1 MREYTSL
8 LELVCSEPLISENI
22 TATNRDMWQPKST
35 GKKVRYVYKTT
46 IIEGL
51 NIYMNALCKEN
62 DVIYICDWTTTP
74 LVSYEELIK
83 KHVISHIKV
92 AGNLTRFNSYEFVS
106 ALASKCVIDYTLK
119 LKNMSDELI
128 SNTISRNIELLHQ
141 INLSFE
147 TLKLISLVDNL

>member
-8 LELVCSEPLISENI
+8 LELIHSEPLISEHI
-22 TATNRDMWQPKST
+22 KTTYCYMWHPEHT
-35 GKKVRYVYKTT
+35 GKNVRYVYKTP

-74 LVSYEELIK
+74 LERYEELIK
-83 KHVISHIKV
+83 KHVISYIKV
-92 AGNLTRFNSYEFVS
+92 ADDLEWFNYYEFVA
-106 ALASKCVIDYTLK
+106 ALVSKCGTKYT

-128 SNTISRNIELLHQ
+128 YNTISRNIALLHQ
-141 INLSFE
+141 INVSFE

>member
-8 LELVCSEPLISENI
+8 LELVRSEPLISENI
-22 TATNRDMWQPKST
+22 KATYHDVWQPKY
-35 GKKVRYVYKTT
+35 KNVNVRYVYKTT

-51 NIYMNALCKEN
+51 NIYMTALCKAN
-62 DVIYICDWTTTP
+62 DVIYIYDWSTTP
-74 LVSYEELIK
+74 LERYEELIK

-92 AGNLTRFNSYEFVS
+92 AGNLEWFNNFEFAS
-106 ALASKCVIDYTLK
+106 ALTNKCVTKYT

-128 SNTISRNIELLHQ
+128 SNTISRNIALLHQ
-141 INLSFE
+141 INSSFE

>member
-8 LELVCSEPLISENI
+8 LELVRSEPLISENI
-22 TATNRDMWQPKST
+22 KATYYGVWQPKIT
-35 GKKVRYVYKTT
+35 GTHVRYAYKTS

-51 NIYMNALCKEN
+51 NIYMTALCKAN
-62 DVIYICDWTTTP
+62 DVIYIYDWSTTP
-74 LVSYEELIK
+74 LARYEELIK

-92 AGNLTRFNSYEFVS
+92 AGNYFEFAS
-106 ALASKCVIDYTLK
+106 ALTNKCVTKYT

-128 SNTISRNIELLHQ
+128 SNTISRNIALLHQ
-141 INLSFE
+141 LNSSFE

>member
-8 LELVCSEPLISENI
+8 LELVRSELLISENI
-22 TATNRDMWQPKST
+22 KTTYQDKWQPKYT
-35 GKKVRYVYKTT
+35 CKYVRYVYKTT

-51 NIYMNALCKEN
+51 NYYMNALCKEN

-74 LVSYEELIK
+74 LVRYEELIK
-83 KHVISHIKV
+83 KHIISNIKV
-92 AGNLTRFNSYEFVS
+92 AGNLVCFNNYEFTTT
-106 ALASKCVIDYTLK
+106 LIGKCVTKYT

-128 SNTISRNIELLHQ
+128 SNTISRNIALLHQ

-147 TLKLISLVDNL
+147 TLKLVSLVDNL

>member
-8 LELVCSEPLISENI
+8 LELVRSEPLISENI
-22 TATNRDMWQPKST
+22 KATYYGVWQPKIT
-35 GKKVRYVYKTT
+35 GTHVRYVYKTT

-51 NIYMNALCKEN
+51 NIYMTALCKAN

-74 LVSYEELIK
+74 LVYYEELIK
-83 KHVISHIKV
+83 KYVISHFKV
-92 AGNLTRFNSYEFVS
+92 AGNLDWFNNRPFAAV
-106 ALASKCVIDYTLK
+106 LHNKCVTKYT

-128 SNTISRNIELLHQ
+128 SNTISRNIALLHQ
-141 INLSFE
+141 LNSSFE

>member
-8 LELVCSEPLISENI
+8 LELIHSEPIISENI
-22 TATNRDMWQPKST
+22 KTTYHDMWNPKYT
-35 GKKVRYVYKTT
+35 GKNVRYVYKTT

-51 NIYMNALCKEN
+51 NIYMTALCKEN

-74 LVSYEELIK
+74 LERYEELIK
-83 KHVISHIKV
+83 KYMISYINDADKLNWFNCYKFV
-92 AGNLTRFNSYEFVS
+92 A
-106 ALASKCVIDYTLK
+106 ALICKCGTKYT

-128 SNTISRNIELLHQ
+128 SNTISRNIALLHQ
-141 INLSFE
+141 INVSFE

>member
-8 LELVCSEPLISENI
+8 LELVRSEPLISENI
-22 TATNRDMWQPKST
+22 KATYQDMWLPKYV
-35 GKKVRYVYKTT
+35 GIHVRYVYKTT

-51 NIYMNALCKEN
+51 NIYMTALCKAN

-74 LVSYEELIK
+74 LARYEELIK
-83 KHVISHIKV
+83 KHVISHFKV
-92 AGNLTRFNSYEFVS
+92 AGNLDWFNNRPFAA
-106 ALASKCVIDYTLK
+106 ALINKCGTKYT

-128 SNTISRNIELLHQ
+128 SNTISRNIALLHQ

>member
-8 LELVCSEPLISENI
+8 LELVRSEPLISENI
-22 TATNRDMWQPKST
+22 TATYLGMWHPASA
-35 GKKVRYVYKTT
+35 GNHVRYVYKTT

-51 NIYMNALCKEN
+51 NIYMHALRKEH
-62 DVIYICDWTTTP
+62 DVIYIYDWTTTP
-74 LVSYEELIK
+74 LARYEELIK

-92 AGNLTRFNSYEFVS
+92 AGNLTWFNSYKFV
-106 ALASKCVIDYTLK
+106 ADLVNKCVTKYT

-128 SNTISRNIELLHQ
+128 SNTISRNIALLHQ

-147 TLKLISLVDNL
+147 TLKLVSLVDNL

>member
-8 LELVCSEPLISENI
+8 LELVRSEPLISENI
-22 TATNRDMWQPKST
+22 KATYHDMWQPKY
-35 GKKVRYVYKTT
+35 KNDDVRYVYKTK

-51 NIYMNALCKEN
+51 NLYMPALCKAN

-74 LVSYEELIK
+74 LMRYEELIK

-92 AGNLTRFNSYEFVS
+92 AGNLEWFNNFPFAA
-106 ALASKCVIDYTLK
+106 ALINKCVTKYT

-128 SNTISRNIELLHQ
+128 SNTISRNIALLHQ
-141 INLSFE
+141 LNSSFE
-147 TLKLISLVDNL
+147 TLKLVSLVDNL

>member
-8 LELVCSEPLISENI
+8 LELVRSEPLINENVK
-22 TATNRDMWQPKST
+22 ATYQAMWPPMCA
-35 GKKVRYVYKTT
+35 GENVRYVYKTT

-62 DVIYICDWTTTP
+62 DIIYICDWTTTP
-74 LVSYEELIK
+74 LARYEELIK
-83 KHVISHIKV
+83 KYVISHV
-92 AGNLTRFNSYEFVS
+92 NSAGNLKWFNSASFAA
-106 ALASKCVIDYTLK
+106 ALVNKCVTKYT

-128 SNTISRNIELLHQ
+128 SNTISRNIALLHQ

-147 TLKLISLVDNL
+147 TLKLVSLVDNL

>member
-8 LELVCSEPLISENI
+8 LELVRSEPLISENI
-22 TATNRDMWQPKST
+22 TATYQDKWQPKYAVC
-35 GKKVRYVYKTT
+35 KYVRYVYKTT

-51 NIYMNALCKEN
+51 NMYMNALCKEN

-74 LVSYEELIK
+74 LARYEELIK

-92 AGNLTRFNSYEFVS
+92 AGNLTWFCSVAFV
-106 ALASKCVIDYTLK
+106 AELVNKCVTKYT

-128 SNTISRNIELLHQ
+128 SNTISRNIALLHQ

>member
-8 LELVCSEPLISENI
+8 LELVRSEPLISAHI
-22 TATNRDMWQPKST
+22 KATYHDMWLPIRI
-35 GKKVRYVYKTT
+35 GVNVRYVYKTT

-51 NIYMNALCKEN
+51 NIYMNALCKKN

-74 LVSYEELIK
+74 LVYYEELIK

-92 AGNLTRFNSYEFVS
+92 AGNLYWFNTYKFAV
-106 ALASKCVIDYTLK
+106 ALTNKCGTKYT

-128 SNTISRNIELLHQ
+128 SSTISRNIALLHQ
-141 INLSFE
+141 LNLSFE
-147 TLKLISLVDNL
+147 TLKLVSLVDNL

>member
-8 LELVCSEPLISENI
+8 LELIHSEPIISENI
-22 TATNRDMWQPKST
+22 KTTYHDMWHLKYK
-35 GKKVRYVYKTT
+35 GENVRYVYKTT

-62 DVIYICDWTTTP
+62 DVIYIHDWTTTP
-74 LVSYEELIK
+74 LERYEELIK
-83 KHVISHIKV
+83 KYVISYINDADK
-92 AGNLTRFNSYEFVS
+92 LKLFNYYEFVA
-106 ALASKCVIDYTLK
+106 ALVSKCGTKYT

-128 SNTISRNIELLHQ
+128 YNTISRNIALLHQ
-141 INLSFE
+141 INVSFE

>member
-8 LELVCSEPLISENI
+8 IELVRSEPLIRENI
-22 TATNRDMWQPKST
+22 GATYRDMWHPEYV
-35 GKKVRYVYKTT
+35 GNGVRYVYKTM
-46 IIEGL
+46 IIEGF

-62 DVIYICDWTTTP
+62 DVIYIYDWTTTP
-74 LVSYEELIK
+74 LARYEELIK

-92 AGNLTRFNSYEFVS
+92 AGNLTWFNTYEFVS
-106 ALASKCVIDYTLK
+106 ALANKCVVTKYT

-128 SNTISRNIELLHQ
+128 SNTISRNIALLHQ

>member
-8 LELVCSEPLISENI
+8 LELIHSEPLIGENI
-22 TATNRDMWQPKST
+22 KTTYHDMWHPKYS
-35 GKKVRYVYKTT
+35 GKNVRYVYKTT

-51 NIYMNALCKEN
+51 NIYMTALCKEN

-74 LVSYEELIK
+74 LERYEELIK
-83 KHVISHIKV
+83 KHVISYIKV
-92 AGNLTRFNSYEFVS
+92 AGNLEWFNNYEFAA
-106 ALASKCVIDYTLK
+106 ALVGKCGTKYT

-128 SNTISRNIELLHQ
+128 SNTISRNIALLHQ
-141 INLSFE
+141 LNASFE

>member
-8 LELVCSEPLISENI
+8 LALVRSEPLISENI
-22 TATNRDMWQPKST
+22 KATYYGVWQPKHT
-35 GKKVRYVYKTT
+35 GINVRYVYKTT

-51 NIYMNALCKEN
+51 NIYMTALCKEN
-62 DVIYICDWTTTP
+62 DVIYIYDWTTTP
-74 LVSYEELIK
+74 LERYEELIK

-92 AGNLTRFNSYEFVS
+92 AGNLEWFNNFEFAS
-106 ALASKCVIDYTLK
+106 ALTNKCVTKYT

-128 SNTISRNIELLHQ
+128 SNTISRNIALLHQ
-141 INLSFE
+141 LNSSFE

>member
-8 LELVCSEPLISENI
+8 LELVHSEPLISENI
-22 TATNRDMWQPKST
+22 KATYLDKLHPTLT
-35 GKKVRYVYKTT
+35 GKDVRYVYKTT

-51 NIYMNALCKEN
+51 NFYMNALCKEN

-74 LVSYEELIK
+74 LARYEELIK

-92 AGNLTRFNSYEFVS
+92 AGNLTWFNSYGFVA
-106 ALASKCVIDYTLK
+106 ALVNKCVTKYT

-128 SNTISRNIELLHQ
+128 SNTISRNIALLRQ
-141 INLSFE
+141 INSSFE

>member
-8 LELVCSEPLISENI
+8 LELIHSEPLISENI
-22 TATNRDMWQPKST
+22 KITYRDMWHPKYT
-35 GKKVRYVYKTT
+35 GKNVRYVYKTT

-62 DVIYICDWTTTP
+62 YVIYIHDWTTTP
-74 LVSYEELIK
+74 LERYEELIK
-83 KHVISHIKV
+83 KHVIFYIKV
-92 AGNLTRFNSYEFVS
+92 AGDLNLFNYYYEFVA
-106 ALASKCVIDYTLK
+106 ALVSKCGTKYT

-128 SNTISRNIELLHQ
+128 YNTISRNIALLHQ
-141 INLSFE
+141 INVSFE

>member
-8 LELVCSEPLISENI
+8 LELVRSEPLISENI
-22 TATNRDMWQPKST
+22 KATYYGVWHPKST
-35 GKKVRYVYKTT
+35 GINVRYVYKTS

-51 NIYMNALCKEN
+51 NIYMTALCKAN
-62 DVIYICDWTTTP
+62 DVIYICDWATTP
-74 LVSYEELIK
+74 LARYEELIK

-92 AGNLTRFNSYEFVS
+92 AGNLEWFNNFEFAA
-106 ALASKCVIDYTLK
+106 ALTNKCVTKYT

-128 SNTISRNIELLHQ
+128 SNTISRNIALLRQ
-141 INLSFE
+141 INSSFE

>member
-8 LELVCSEPLISENI
+8 LELIHSEPLISENI
-22 TATNRDMWQPKST
+22 KTTYRDMWHPYTDKN
-35 GKKVRYVYKTT
+35 VRYVYKTT

-74 LVSYEELIK
+74 LERYEELIK
-83 KHVISHIKV
+83 KYVISYINDADKL
-92 AGNLTRFNSYEFVS
+92 NWFNYYEFVA
-106 ALASKCVIDYTLK
+106 ALIYKCGTKYT

-128 SNTISRNIELLHQ
+128 SNTISRNIALLHQ
-141 INLSFE
+141 INVSFE
-147 TLKLISLVDNL
+147 TLKLISLVENV

>member
-8 LELVCSEPLISENI
+8 LELIHSEPIISENI
-22 TATNRDMWQPKST
+22 KTTYRDMWHPKYT
-35 GKKVRYVYKTT
+35 GNNVRYVYKTT

-51 NIYMNALCKEN
+51 NIYMDALCKEN

-74 LVSYEELIK
+74 LERYEELIK
-83 KHVISHIKV
+83 KHVISYIKV
-92 AGNLTRFNSYEFVS
+92 AGNLKWFNYYEFVA
-106 ALASKCVIDYTLK
+106 ALVSKCGTKYT

-128 SNTISRNIELLHQ
+128 YNTISRNIALLHQ
-141 INLSFE
+141 INVSFE

>member
-8 LELVCSEPLISENI
+8 LELVRSEPLISENI
-22 TATNRDMWQPKST
+22 TATYLGMWYPKIT
-35 GKKVRYVYKTT
+35 GTHVRYVYKTT

-51 NIYMNALCKEN
+51 NFYMNALCKEN

-74 LVSYEELIK
+74 LARYEELIK

-92 AGNLTRFNSYEFVS
+92 AGNLTWSNSYKFV
-106 ALASKCVIDYTLK
+106 ADLVNKCVTKYT

-128 SNTISRNIELLHQ
+128 SNTISRNIALLHQ
-141 INLSFE
+141 INSSFE

>member
-8 LELVCSEPLISENI
+8 LELVRSEPLISENI
-22 TATNRDMWQPKST
+22 KATYHDVWQPKH
-35 GKKVRYVYKTT
+35 KNVNVRYVYKTT

-51 NIYMNALCKEN
+51 NIYMTALCKEN

-74 LVSYEELIK
+74 LARYEELIK

-92 AGNLTRFNSYEFVS
+92 EGNLEWFNNVPFAA
-106 ALASKCVIDYTLK
+106 ALANKCVTKYT

-128 SNTISRNIELLHQ
+128 SNTISRNIALLHQ
-141 INLSFE
+141 INSSFE

>member
-1 MREYTSL
+1 MSEYTSL
-8 LELVCSEPLISENI
+8 LELVRSEPLISENI
-22 TATNRDMWQPKST
+22 KATYHDVWQPKYKDDT
-35 GKKVRYVYKTT
+35 VRYVYKTT

-51 NIYMNALCKEN
+51 NIYMTALCKAN

-74 LVSYEELIK
+74 LERYEELIK

-92 AGNLTRFNSYEFVS
+92 AGNLEWFNNVPFAA
-106 ALASKCVIDYTLK
+106 ALINKCGTKYT

-128 SNTISRNIELLHQ
+128 SNTISRNIALLHQ
-141 INLSFE
+141 INTSFE